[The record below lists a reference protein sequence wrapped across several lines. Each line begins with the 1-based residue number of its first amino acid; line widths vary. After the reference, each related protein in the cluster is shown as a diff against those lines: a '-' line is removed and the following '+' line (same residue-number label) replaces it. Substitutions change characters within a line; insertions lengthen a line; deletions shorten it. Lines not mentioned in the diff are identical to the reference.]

1 MFLQLV
7 VGGVSDPDAL
17 RRQLGTWTEA
27 VAAGATGWLGSTG
40 GVTSGGRALVV
51 TRFASPAAA
60 GAGSR
65 RPETQAWWAST
76 TSYLDDPVALDTDD
90 VTAVEVTDASDAGFV
105 QVMHATVADRARLEA
120 LEHEMGPAFIE
131 LRPDFLAGYRA
142 WFPDGTMAAVDYFR
156 SEAEARAGES
166 SDMPDAL
173 RERFAE
179 WLSLVEGAEWHDL
192 VEPWQAA
199 PA

>member
-7 VGGVSDPDAL
+7 VGGVSDPEGL
-17 RRQLGTWTEA
+17 RRHLESWTET
-27 VAAGATGWLGSTG
+27 VAAGATGWLGCTG

-51 TRFASPAAA
+51 TRFADLAAA
-60 GAGSR
+60 GAGNR
-65 RPETQAWWAST
+65 RPESQGWWAAT
-76 TSYLDDPVALDTDD
+76 ADHLDGPVTLDTAD
-90 VTAVEVTDASDAGFV
+90 VTAVEVKDASGAGFV
-105 QVMHATVADRARLEA
+105 QVMHATITDRERLEA

-142 WFPDGTMAAVDYFR
+142 WFPDGTMAAVDHFR

-166 SDMPDAL
+166 RQMPDAL

-179 WLSLVEGAEWHDL
+179 WFSLVEGAEWHDL
-192 VEPWQAA
+192 VGPWQAA